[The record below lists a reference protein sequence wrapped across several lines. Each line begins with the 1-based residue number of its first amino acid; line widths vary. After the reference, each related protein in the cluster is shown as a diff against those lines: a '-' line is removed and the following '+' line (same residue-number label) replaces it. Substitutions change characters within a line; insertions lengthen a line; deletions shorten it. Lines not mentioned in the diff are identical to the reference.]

1 MKIYFKFNGVFMKRM
16 LLTSLSALLLFSFV
30 SAHHSVS
37 TDCIFTVD
45 GQSFAK
51 IYVDATQV
59 SISKNTITVNLG
71 KESICPDTIYS
82 DGKGVFFVL
91 PTTEV
96 WQCPSC
102 EITINFADNTHC
114 SNCGSIR

>member
-1 MKIYFKFNGVFMKRM
+1 MKKA
-16 LLTSLSALLLFSFV
+16 LLTSLSSILLFSFV
-30 SAHHSVS
+30 SAHQFVP

-45 GQSFAK
+45 GQTFAK
-51 IYVDATQV
+51 IYVDASQV
-59 SISKNTITVNLG
+59 FISKNTITVNLG

-91 PTTEV
+91 PSTEV

-102 EITINFADNTHC
+102 EITINFASHSHC

>member
-1 MKIYFKFNGVFMKRM
+1 MKKVV
-16 LLTSLSALLLFSFV
+16 LTSFSTLLLFSFV
-30 SAHHSVS
+30 SANPFVS
-37 TDCIFTVD
+37 SDCIFTVE

-51 IYVDATQV
+51 IYVDASQV
-59 SISKNTITVNLG
+59 SISHNTITVNLG
-71 KESICPDTIYS
+71 KESIRAETIYS

-91 PTTEV
+91 PAAEV

-102 EITINFADNTHC
+102 EITINFTSNTHC